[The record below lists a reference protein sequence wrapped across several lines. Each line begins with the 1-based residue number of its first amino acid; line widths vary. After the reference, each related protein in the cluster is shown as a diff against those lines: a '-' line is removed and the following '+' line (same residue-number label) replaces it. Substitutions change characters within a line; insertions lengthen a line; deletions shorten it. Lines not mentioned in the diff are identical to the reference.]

1 MYLMQEIT
9 ETIYW
14 GFLTDASVLLLD
26 RTDGSDPKKRKD
38 YWIKVMVPHG
48 LNIEDGV

>member
-1 MYLMQEIT
+1 MQEIS

-14 GFLTDASVLLLD
+14 SFLADASVLLLD
-26 RTDGSDPKKRKD
+26 KTDGSDPKKRKD

-48 LNIEDGV
+48 LNIEDSV